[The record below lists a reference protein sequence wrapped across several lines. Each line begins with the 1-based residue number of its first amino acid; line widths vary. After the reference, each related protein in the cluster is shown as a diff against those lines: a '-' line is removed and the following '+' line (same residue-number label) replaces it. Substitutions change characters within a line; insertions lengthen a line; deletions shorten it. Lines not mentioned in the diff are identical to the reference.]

1 VQSNIGLN
9 LDDPNSEGN
18 LYVVAVLN
26 SGQMQLFWR
35 QSGTFANTTWIPSE
49 VFGSNIGSTP
59 PVMVQ
64 DYWRT
69 EDETTPGGFQL
80 LIAVNGQVQHWQR
93 INTNINTNP
102 PQPGGP
108 GPWGHVLTFGQ
119 NIKNVWSLIHGSL
132 SQSLEAIV
140 EDDQGNLWHWEY
152 TNAGWNQVAKVPG
165 P

>member
-1 VQSNIGLN
+1 VQSNVGLN
-9 LDDPNSEGN
+9 LNDPNSEGN
-18 LYVVAVLN
+18 LYAVAVLN

-35 QSGTFANTTWIPSE
+35 QSGAFANTTWIPSE
-49 VFGSNIGSTP
+49 VFGSSVGNTP

-80 LIAVNGQVQHWQR
+80 LIAVNGKVQHWQR
-93 INTNINTNP
+93 VNTNINTSP
-102 PQPGGP
+102 PQHGGP

-119 NIKNVWSLIHGSL
+119 NIKNVWSLIHGSIN
-132 SQSLEAIV
+132 QSLEAIV
-140 EDDQGNLWHWEY
+140 EDNQGNLWHWEY
-152 TNAGWNQVAKVPG
+152 TSAGWNQVAKVPG